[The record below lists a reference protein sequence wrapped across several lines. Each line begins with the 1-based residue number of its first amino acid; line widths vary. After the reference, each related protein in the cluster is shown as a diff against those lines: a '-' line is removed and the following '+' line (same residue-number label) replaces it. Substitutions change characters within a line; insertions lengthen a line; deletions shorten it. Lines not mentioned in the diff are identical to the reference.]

1 MATLADD
8 DALVVLKTETASS
21 VVIYVMGRII
31 ASYDKYL
38 SSENFFL
45 LEFNSSVVIYVM
57 GRIIASYDKS
67 LSSKTFSC

>member
-45 LEFNSSVVIYVM
+45 LDFNSS
-57 GRIIASYDKS
+57 RDE
-67 LSSKTFSC
+67 

>member
-45 LEFNSSVVIYVM
+45 LDFNSSRDELINYM
-57 GRIIASYDKS
+57 YLENGI
-67 LSSKTFSC
+67 

>member
-45 LEFNSSVVIYVM
+45 LDFNSSRDEWINYM
-57 GRIIASYDKS
+57 YLENGI
-67 LSSKTFSC
+67 